1 MPVAPLVDG
10 WVLLLDRLPD
20 LRLLALGSVLGY
32 HSECHPRVADVVDR
46 VSPLSGE
53 RELAGLELLPLL
65 RR

>member
-10 WVLLLDRLPD
+10 WVLLLDRLSD
-20 LRLLALGSVLGY
+20 LRLLALGSVLRY

-46 VSPLSGE
+46 VGPLSRE